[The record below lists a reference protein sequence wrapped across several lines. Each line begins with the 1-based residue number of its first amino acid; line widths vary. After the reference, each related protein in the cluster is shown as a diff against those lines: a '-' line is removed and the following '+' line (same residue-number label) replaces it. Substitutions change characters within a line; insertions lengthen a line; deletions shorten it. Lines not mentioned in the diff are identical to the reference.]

1 MTFNLYFHI
10 ILVMSNEKNT
20 LPANEKGKKS
30 KKFKTSLAETFDSEF
45 MEKVKPEEKIPN
57 ADFIAQKSDKE
68 TRKKIVKGMVFGI
81 KPEEKQIGRRQKLYK
96 VLFACLFVVFV
107 IGVLAF
113 TAYRDFFASGRDFPS
128 WGELKLILRES
139 WRYLLYALF
148 AFFLTYFF
156 KAIKS
161 SVMCK
166 SLTKKFHFKT
176 CFETAIIGSYYNN
189 VTPLAVGGQPF
200 EIYHLSKHGVHGG
213 VASSIPIATFMLN
226 QFAFVILGI
235 ICIFAWRTNDLD
247 IPLNIYNVLPT
258 TFYTLAII
266 GLICCFIMPFLVVLF
281 SLMPKIGAKL
291 VHLVMWVGSKLRIV
305 KNPKETTIKTVK
317 NVIHNATCL
326 KKICKNPLVFILS
339 FLVSFL
345 EHAASVSMAFFVLKA
360 FGYGTTGALAD
371 VSMTKQWLQVAQ
383 ICILIFASVTF
394 IPTPGNSGAA
404 DLSFFLL
411 FEVGLY
417 AGLAFPAMVI
427 WRGFSFYSYIII
439 GFIFATLKKKA
450 DHKREQM
457 ELQAVSSD
465 GFISEQSEQTNVES
479 PTENID
485 GQNE

>member
-1 MTFNLYFHI
+1 
-10 ILVMSNEKNT
+10 MSNEKNT

-45 MEKVKPEEKIPN
+45 MEKVKPEEKIPD

-68 TRKKIVKGMVFGI
+68 TRRKIVKSIAFGI

-96 VLFACLFVVFV
+96 VLFTVLFVVFV
-107 IGVLAF
+107 VGVLAF

-128 WGELKLILRES
+128 WGELKLILKES

-148 AFFLTYFF
+148 ALFLTFFF
-156 KAIKS
+156 KALKLSI
-161 SVMCK
+161 MCK

-176 CFETAIIGSYYNN
+176 CFETAIIGCYYNN

-213 VASSIPIATFMLN
+213 VASSIPIASFMLN

-235 ICIFAWRTNDLD
+235 FFISAWRTNDLD
-247 IPLNIYNVLPT
+247 IPLNLYNVLPT

-266 GLICCFIMPFLVVLF
+266 GLICCFMMPFLVVLF

-291 VHLVMWVGSKLRIV
+291 VHFIMWVGSKLRIV

-360 FGYGTTGALAD
+360 FGYDITQTINGVTTD
-371 VSMTKQWLQVAQ
+371 VGLVKEWLQVAQ
-383 ICILIFASVTF
+383 ICILIFASITF

-465 GFISEQSEQTNVES
+465 GFISGQGEQKTNLES
-479 PTENID
+479 STKNNN

>member
-1 MTFNLYFHI
+1 
-10 ILVMSNEKNT
+10 MSNEKNT

-30 KKFKTSLAETFDSEF
+30 KKFKASLAETFDSEF
-45 MEKVKPEEKIPN
+45 MEKVNTEGKIPD

-68 TRKKIVKGMVFGI
+68 TRKKIVKGMVLGI
-81 KPEEKQIGRRQKLYK
+81 KPEEKQIGRRQKFYK
-96 VLFACLFVVFV
+96 VLFSVLFVVFV
-107 IGVLAF
+107 VGVLAF
-113 TAYRDFFASGRDFPS
+113 TAYRDFFASDRDFPS
-128 WGELKLILRES
+128 WEELKVILKDS

-148 AFFLTYFF
+148 ALFLTFFF
-156 KAIKS
+156 KALKLSI
-161 SVMCK
+161 MCK

-176 CFETAIIGSYYNN
+176 CFETAIIGCYYNN

-213 VASSIPIATFMLN
+213 VASSLPIATFMLN

-235 ICIFAWRTNDLD
+235 ICISSWRTNALE

-266 GLICCFIMPFLVVLF
+266 GLICCFMMPFLVLLF

-291 VHLVMWVGSKLRIV
+291 VHFVMWVGSKLRIV
-305 KNPKETTIKTVK
+305 KNPKETTIKTIK

-339 FLVSFL
+339 FLLSFL

-360 FGYGTTGALAD
+360 FGYGTTGALVD
-371 VSMTKQWLQVAQ
+371 VPLTKQWLQVAQ
-383 ICILIFASVTF
+383 ICILIFASITF

-411 FEVGLY
+411 FEVGLF

-439 GFIFATLKKKA
+439 GFVFATLKKKA
-450 DHKREQM
+450 DHKREQQM
-457 ELQAVSSD
+457 QLTETTD
-465 GFISEQSEQTNVES
+465 GFIAGDSASQSNDSVE
-479 PTENID
+479 TVD
-485 GQNE
+485 DGGQNE